1 MFEYNC
7 IIERVVDGDTVDVRV
22 DAGFDIWTKQ
32 RVRLM
37 GIDTPES
44 RTRDLREKKFG
55 KLATARVEE
64 LLPVGSKQRIV
75 LTKGKGKYGRY
86 LADFIMVKD
95 IDGNMWTYDLC
106 TMLVCEHLAVR
117 YEGQAKAEV
126 RAAHEANWDHLEYLN
141 DARAAPGDQPG
152 P

>member
-22 DAGFDIWTKQ
+22 DVGFDIWTRQ
-32 RVRLM
+32 RVRLL

-55 KLATARVEE
+55 KLATARVQE
-64 LLPVGSKQRIV
+64 LLPVGSKQLIEVTTGR
-75 LTKGKGKYGRY
+75 GKYGRY
-86 LADFIMVKD
+86 LADFAVNHVDEYLCAIL
-95 IDGNMWTYDLC
+95 ID
-106 TMLVCEHLAVR
+106 EKLAVP

>member
-1 MFEYNC
+1 MYEYQC

-37 GIDTPES
+37 GIDAPES

-64 LLPVGSKQRIV
+64 LLPVGSKQRIEI
-75 LTKGKGKYGRY
+75 TKGRGKYGRY
-86 LADFIMVKD
+86 LADFGVRED
-95 IDGNMWTYDLC
+95 DGIHYSLC
-106 TMLVCEHLAVR
+106 DTLVLEHLAVP

-126 RAAHEANWDHLEYLN
+126 RAAHEANWVYLESMEV
-141 DARAAPGDQPG
+141 
-152 P
+152 

>member
-1 MFEYNC
+1 MYEYNC

-32 RVRLM
+32 RVRLL

-64 LLPVGSKQRIV
+64 LLPLGSKQSIV
-75 LTKGKGKYGRY
+75 ITKQGRGKYGRY
-86 LADFIMVKD
+86 LADFPLVGKPRLPW
-95 IDGNMWTYDLC
+95 NLC
-106 TMLVCEHLAVR
+106 EVLVIEHLAVR
-117 YEGQAKAEV
+117 YHGQAKAEV
-126 RAAHEANWDHLEYLN
+126 RAAHEANWDYLES
-141 DARAAPGDQPG
+141 RE
-152 P
+152 

>member
-1 MFEYNC
+1 MYEYNC

-32 RVRLM
+32 RVRLL

-64 LLPVGSKQRIV
+64 LLPLGSKQFIV
-75 LTKGKGKYGRY
+75 ITKQGRGKYGRY
-86 LADFIMVKD
+86 LADF
-95 IDGNMWTYDLC
+95 C
-106 TMLVCEHLAVR
+106 
-117 YEGQAKAEV
+117 
-126 RAAHEANWDHLEYLN
+126 
-141 DARAAPGDQPG
+141 
-152 P
+152 

>member
-1 MFEYNC
+1 MYEYQC

-37 GIDTPES
+37 GIDAPES

-64 LLPVGSKQRIV
+64 LLPVDSKQIIII
-75 LTKGKGKYGRY
+75 TKQGRGKYGRY
-86 LADFIMVKD
+86 LADFVMLKD
-95 IDGNMWTYDLC
+95 IDGKIFTYDLC
-106 TMLVCEHLAVR
+106 TMLVGEHLAVR
-117 YEGQAKAEV
+117 YEGQAKADV
-126 RAAHEANWDHLEYLN
+126 RAAHEANWVYLESMEV
-141 DARAAPGDQPG
+141 
-152 P
+152 